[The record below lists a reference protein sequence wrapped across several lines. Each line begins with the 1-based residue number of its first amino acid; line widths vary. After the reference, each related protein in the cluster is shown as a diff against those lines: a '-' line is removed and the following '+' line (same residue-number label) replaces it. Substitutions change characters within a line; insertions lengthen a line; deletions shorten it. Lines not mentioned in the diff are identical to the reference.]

1 MFSSSSIVE
10 SEDRLELL
18 PHWWEGD
25 TEYDRDNGED
35 INEEEE
41 EEEDDDDDEVGDGDK
56 RVLFFPFRMGK
67 MVYKRLR
74 LEFFLT
80 CPVVAVVESKEGGGL
95 INGAVVES

>member
-18 PHWWEGD
+18 PRWWEGD
-25 TEYDRDNGED
+25 AEYDRDNGED
-35 INEEEE
+35 INEE
-41 EEEDDDDDEVGDGDK
+41 DDDDDEVGDGDGGT
-56 RVLFFPFRMGK
+56 RVLLFPFRMGK
-67 MVYKRLR
+67 MVYKRLH

-80 CPVVAVVESKEGGGL
+80 CLVVAVVESKEGGGL